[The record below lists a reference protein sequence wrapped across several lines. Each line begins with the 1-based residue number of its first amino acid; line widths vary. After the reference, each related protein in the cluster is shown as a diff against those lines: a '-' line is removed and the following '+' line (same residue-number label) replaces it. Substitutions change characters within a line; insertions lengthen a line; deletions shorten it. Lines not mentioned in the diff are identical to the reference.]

1 MTDDGKVS
9 AEAAGVNTPND
20 AANAII
26 VAKNFFTKFTG
37 FISLNFFLIVSRAT
51 EKLFKKSECEQSF
64 TREKILSRAKK
75 ISRHS
80 ASDSFFCRKILFQ
93 FNVSLQDET
102 DHSAI
107 LDLVKRIRFDAE
119 IFHASTER
127 NLNQFAGVSRC
138 LFAQGD

>member
-1 MTDDGKVS
+1 MR
-9 AEAAGVNTPND
+9 
-20 AANAII
+20 
-26 VAKNFFTKFTG
+26 AK
-37 FISLNFFLIVSRAT
+37 
-51 EKLFKKSECEQSF
+51 SF
-64 TREKILSRAKK
+64 SREKIFEPRVDHFSREKIFEPRVDHFSREKIFAPLAEDFSREKIFEPRAKK
-75 ISRHS
+75 ISCHS
-80 ASDSFFCRKILFQ
+80 VSDSFFYRKILVQ

-119 IFHASTER
+119 IFHVSTER